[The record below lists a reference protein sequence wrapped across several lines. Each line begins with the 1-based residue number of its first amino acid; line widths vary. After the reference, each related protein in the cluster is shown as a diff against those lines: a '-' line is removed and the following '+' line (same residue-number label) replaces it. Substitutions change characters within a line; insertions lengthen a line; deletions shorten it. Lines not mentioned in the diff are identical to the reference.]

1 MNAEQKKEYRL
12 NMPDYQKAK
21 YLEYIKRK
29 YHALTPEEKAELL
42 DKKRIYYQE
51 NKEKIRA
58 YQSQKYYEIKSKK
71 TAEKPK
77 VSEATT
83 FKPESDFSF

>member
-29 YHALTPEEKAELL
+29 YHALTLEKKAELL

-58 YQSQKYYEIKSKK
+58 RQLEYYHLNK
-71 TAEKPK
+71 EK
-77 VSEATT
+77 
-83 FKPESDFSF
+83 

>member
-1 MNAEQKKEYRL
+1 MNAAQKKEYRL

-51 NKEKIRA
+51 NKERIRER
-58 YQSQKYYEIKSKK
+58 QLEYYHLNK
-71 TAEKPK
+71 EK
-77 VSEATT
+77 
-83 FKPESDFSF
+83 

>member
-29 YHALTPEEKAELL
+29 YHALTPKEKAELL
-42 DKKRIYYQE
+42 DKKKIYYQE
-51 NKEKIRA
+51 NKERIRA
-58 YQSQKYYEIKSKK
+58 YQSQKYYEIKSKQN
-71 TAEKPK
+71 ECQ
-77 VSEATT
+77 
-83 FKPESDFSF
+83 

>member
-1 MNAEQKKEYRL
+1 MAIYLSKMNAAQKKEYRL

-29 YHALTPEEKAELL
+29 YHALSDEKKAELL
-42 DKKRIYYQE
+42 DKKKIYYQE

-71 TAEKPK
+71 NECQ
-77 VSEATT
+77 
-83 FKPESDFSF
+83 